1 MQLLR
6 WNNVKPIPGARH
18 QTSVFYGQRDWKPRK
33 SSSPPVEG
41 ELFPL
46 TFPFID
52 QAFTLKFQLLSIHFT
67 SEPFEKV
74 RKTSAMGILQQL
86 TRFIVLHCGAALD

>member
-6 WNNVKPIPGARH
+6 WNNVKPIPRARH
-18 QTSVFYGQRDWKPRK
+18 QTSVFHGQRDWKPRK

-52 QAFTLKFQLLSIHFT
+52 QALAEDCAACSPQTRSMRAMDLSTVDSPVCDT
-67 SEPFEKV
+67 SQQKKQ
-74 RKTSAMGILQQL
+74 RKP
-86 TRFIVLHCGAALD
+86 FIVQF